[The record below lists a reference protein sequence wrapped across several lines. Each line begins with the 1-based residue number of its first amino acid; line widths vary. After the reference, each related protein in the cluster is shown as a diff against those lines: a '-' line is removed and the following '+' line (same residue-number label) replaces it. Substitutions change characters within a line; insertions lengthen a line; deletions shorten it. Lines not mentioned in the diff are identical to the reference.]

1 MQNTS
6 SAASGE
12 PTGHVSDSSVQRGA
26 EQRILELAG
35 QVLGFDLKHRPWVDA
50 KTALPGGARV
60 DVDGYC
66 PDPIVY
72 AEVFARQGTL
82 KGGQVH
88 KVAQDVLKLVTIR
101 RCIAPTAQ
109 LYLVFADQAA
119 AATVLGRG
127 WLAEA
132 TRQWDVETLVV
143 DLDPALRFE
152 LQQAQL
158 RQRMVNPA

>member
-1 MQNTS
+1 MGTTH
-6 SAASGE
+6 
-12 PTGHVSDSSVQRGA
+12 PSDSAVQRRA

-35 QVLGFDLKHRPWVDA
+35 QLLGVELTHRPRAEANMTVPDE
-50 KTALPGGARV
+50 ARV

-66 PDPIVY
+66 PDPGIY

-101 RCIAPTAQ
+101 RCLAPTAR
-109 LYLVFADQAA
+109 LCMVFADEAA
-119 AATVLGRG
+119 AATLRGPG

-132 TRQWDVETLVV
+132 ARVWEVETVVV
-143 DLDPALRFE
+143 DLDPPLRLE
-152 LQQAQL
+152 LQQAQQQ
-158 RQRMVNPA
+158 QRMTNPV